1 MARKAKPRK
10 SKATYGKNI
19 PVSASCPDSPR
30 GVTIDSSFIGYGCTL
45 DEAKSDF
52 FSKVLAHAA
61 TQLRCDGGCDT
72 GLKCVA
78 ECLDTVQVESQL
90 KTNRIQLSRCRP
102 SGVGWKC
109 YLHDG
114 TTSSQPHF
122 RCTCVPEAI

>member
-10 SKATYGKNI
+10 SKASYGKNI

-61 TQLRCDGGCDT
+61 TQLRC
-72 GLKCVA
+72 VA

-114 TTSSQPHF
+114 TTSSQPQF